1 VAVVITLTSLEGL
14 YKSLK
19 TLYCLTGRLHYRSV
33 HNTRIEHIWFDWTT
47 QAGSWW
53 TDFFFLLEE
62 QGGLNIDLPNHLW
75 LLHKLFLNALNAHI
89 EQFMHAWNHHIISIW
104 GEQGCSPIDMFGFDM
119 LIRGIQGNMM
129 WEEDMVRLDEDGRD
143 RERLQEDVL
152 SLEDLQ
158 FLGGNIQD
166 TALQASPYY
175 RMKLVL
181 DLHGAIGPR
190 IMDKASTT
198 SCCS

>member
-1 VAVVITLTSLEGL
+1 
-14 YKSLK
+14 
-19 TLYCLTGRLHYRSV
+19 
-33 HNTRIEHIWFDWTT
+33 
-47 QAGSWW
+47 
-53 TDFFFLLEE
+53 
-62 QGGLNIDLPNHLW
+62 
-75 LLHKLFLNALNAHI
+75 
-89 EQFMHAWNHHIISIW
+89 
-104 GEQGCSPIDMFGFDM
+104 MFGFDM

-181 DLHGAIGPR
+181 DLHGTIDPR